1 MPDFEKMMKDY
12 LHYLQYLKNYSH
24 LTIIGYQRDIEEFIQ
39 YCKRE
44 DIDSFQ
50 AVKYSFLRGYLAYLH
65 TKCLSPKTINHKM
78 SSLRGLYRYLQ
89 KEEFID
95 DNPFL
100 LVESLKEPQR
110 QPDFLY
116 VDEILDLLDSIDTHT
131 MLGRRNKAMLEL
143 MYASGLRCSEVVTLQ
158 LGQID
163 FFRQLLFIHGKGGKD
178 RYVPFHDYA
187 REWLQDYIEN
197 DRQEIM
203 IKSHQEHQY
212 VFVNKLGKPLTNRGV
227 EDIVNRVVK
236 NYDPTKKIHP
246 HTIRHSFATHLLEQG
261 IDIRVVQELLGH
273 SHLSTTQVYTHIT
286 KQHLKEVYDHSHPRN
301 QKNH

>member
-1 MPDFEKMMKDY
+1 MKDY
-12 LHYLQYLKNYSH
+12 LHYLQYFKNYSH
-24 LTIIGYQRDIEEFIQ
+24 LTIAGYQRDIEEFIQ
-39 YCKRE
+39 YCKCE
-44 DIDSFQ
+44 DINSFQ
-50 AVKYSFLRGYLAYLH
+50 AVQYSFLRGYLAYLH
-65 TKCLSPKTINHKM
+65 TKSLSPKTINHKM

-89 KEEFID
+89 KEELIN

-158 LGQID
+158 LDQID
-163 FFRQLLFIHGKGGKD
+163 FSRQLLFIHGKGGKD

-203 IKSHQEHQY
+203 VKSHQEHQF
-212 VFVNKLGKPLTNRGV
+212 VFVNKFGKALTNRGV

-236 NYDPTKKIHP
+236 NYDPTRKIHP

-301 QKNH
+301 QQNH